1 MINAINTTTA
11 TRVVNT
17 NALTTLKADIRRYP
31 IMSVEEEISA
41 FNALRAAKT
50 EEERNA
56 IMKEIANANLRF
68 VLSVAQKYSSD
79 GDKVAELVSVGTI
92 GLYRAM
98 ESFDLTRGFKF
109 ISHAVSWIRA
119 EFAAFFRTDANMV
132 RRSNNGIIGSKDK
145 KIAERFFQTEFR
157 EPSEEEI
164 IEALEDEYGIKVKY
178 KGDVVKIRTKSI
190 NDKANGE
197 DESTYEDTEEYN
209 TATAVRN
216 DYEGEMERE
225 HNAHVIKSVISVLPI
240 KTQSILCKAFGI
252 GCEEQTLES
261 IAEEFGYTPERIRQ
275 IIVQTTKGLKGRA
288 RKLLSA

>member
-41 FNALRAAKT
+41 FNALSAAKT

-225 HNAHVIKSVISVLPI
+225 HLSTAVDNILSVLPI
-240 KTQSILCKAFGI
+240 KTQSIIRKYFGI

-261 IAEEFGYTPERIRQ
+261 IAEEFGYTAERVRQ
-275 IIVQTTKGLKGRA
+275 IVVNTAKSLKGRA
-288 RKLLSA
+288 MKVLTA